1 MQKGKFITF
10 EGNDGCGKSTHIR
23 LLEEYLKS
31 KGYEILVTREPGA
44 TEAGKI
50 IRDLLLNKNYK
61 DIMTPEAELF
71 LYEADRAIHT
81 NSVILPALN
90 EGKVVLSDRYYDSTT
105 AYQGIAGKVDLGFV
119 LMCNEIASHNLKPDL
134 TFYIDAGLDE
144 TESKVTTGEYG
155 AKDRM
160 ETKSETEKLR
170 RINGFR
176 IISLLEPERVKVIKY
191 IPNNITGMQQFI
203 RQYTDLT
210 LKD

>member
-1 MQKGKFITF
+1 
-10 EGNDGCGKSTHIR
+10 
-23 LLEEYLKS
+23 
-31 KGYEILVTREPGA
+31 
-44 TEAGKI
+44 
-50 IRDLLLNKNYK
+50 
-61 DIMTPEAELF
+61 MTPEAELF

-144 TESKVTTGEYG
+144 TESKVTTGEYE

-176 IISLLEPERVKVIKY
+176 IISISLLEPERVKVIKY

>member
-144 TESKVTTGEYG
+144 TESKVTTGEYE